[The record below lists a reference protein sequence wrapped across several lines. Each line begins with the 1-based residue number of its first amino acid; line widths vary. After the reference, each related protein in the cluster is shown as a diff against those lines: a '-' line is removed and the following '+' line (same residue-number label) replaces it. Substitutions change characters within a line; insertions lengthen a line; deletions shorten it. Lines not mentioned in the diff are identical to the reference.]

1 MNASPPTPAEPPT
14 ESEGG
19 KSARILIVDDVPAN
33 LNVLGDALEPEGYEI
48 LVARSGEAA
57 LDSAQRNRPDL
68 ILLDV
73 MMPGMDGF
81 ETCRR
86 LKAMEATRHIPVI
99 FVTARDETRSVLE
112 GFEVGGVDYVAKPLQ
127 TKELLTRVR
136 THLRV
141 HRLAEELRRK
151 NQELQ
156 AEIDQRRRAE
166 EQVSVLTRR
175 EADAWGV
182 SGLIG
187 QSEPFRRTLEQVQKV
202 QRFRTTNVVIVG
214 ESGTG
219 KELIAR
225 AIHYADPIPK
235 GAFVPVNCAAIPRD
249 LAESSFFGHVKGAFS
264 GATCDHKGFF
274 EQAQDGTLFLDEIGD
289 MPLELQV
296 KLLRVLEDGKVV
308 PVGAVKERQVTLRV
322 LAGTNV
328 DLQAD
333 IERGRFRQELYYRLA
348 GFTLEV
354 PPLRE
359 RRDDLELLARH
370 FLRKFSSEMG
380 MPPPELTPQALE
392 LLDRYD
398 YPGNVRELKNLIER
412 ALIESGGGA
421 ITPEHL
427 HFTRPAG
434 GGNKPVS
441 PGVAMPG
448 SRPRFAESSDE
459 ARILAHLEQHESI
472 NNSECRDLLGV
483 GLHRACYL
491 LRKLHRA
498 GVLQRHHSRRSA
510 QYVRSRPES

>member
-1 MNASPPTPAEPPT
+1 MNPSRLTTAEPPT
-14 ESEGG
+14 ESEAG
-19 KSARILIVDDVPAN
+19 KPARILIVDDVPAN

-57 LDSAQRNRPDL
+57 LESARTNRPDL

-86 LKAMEATRHIPVI
+86 LKAMEVTRNIPVI
-99 FVTARDETRSVLE
+99 FVTARDEIRSVLE

-136 THLRV
+136 THLRL
-141 HRLAEELRRK
+141 HLLAEELRRK

-166 EQVSVLTRR
+166 EQVSVLTHR
-175 EADAWGV
+175 EADAWGL

-187 QSEPFRRTLEQVQKV
+187 QSESFRRTLEQVQKV
-202 QRFRTTNVVIVG
+202 QRFRTTNVMIVG

-225 AIHYADPIPK
+225 AIHYAEPLPK
-235 GAFVPVNCAAIPRD
+235 GPFVPVNCAAIPRD

-274 EQAQDGTLFLDEIGD
+274 EQAQEGTLFLDEIGD
-289 MPLELQV
+289 MPLDLQV

-308 PVGAVKERQVTLRV
+308 PVGGVKERQVTLRV

-333 IERGRFRQELYYRLA
+333 IERGRFRQDLFFRLA
-348 GFTLEV
+348 GFTMEV

-359 RRDDLELLARH
+359 RRNDIVLLARH

-380 MPPPELTPQALE
+380 MPPPELTAEALAPLE
-392 LLDRYD
+392 QYD

-421 ITPEHL
+421 ITSEHL
-427 HFTRPAG
+427 HFTRSACGPDKPADT
-434 GGNKPVS
+434 
-441 PGVAMPG
+441 G
-448 SRPRFAESSDE
+448 SVVPLARRRFPESSDE
-459 ARILAHLEQHESI
+459 GRILAHLETQGSI

-483 GLHRACYL
+483 GLYRACYL

-498 GVLQRHHSRRSA
+498 GVLERQHSRRSA
-510 QYVRSRPES
+510 QYTRSSKG